1 MNDLIGK
8 KRKKPEMD
16 DEKFADGEDEDPED
30 IYDEDAR
37 EEMVENDEITAAE
50 EGFMRGWEGTVEG
63 GKKHKKDSDHNDTTS
78 VELVK
83 EQYNED

>member
-1 MNDLIGK
+1 MTGK
-8 KRKKPEMD
+8 KRKKPEID
-16 DEKFADGEDEDPED
+16 DEKFVDGDDEDPED

-50 EGFMRGWEGTVEG
+50 EGFMRGWEGNVEG
-63 GKKHKKDSDHNDTTS
+63 GKKHKKHNDHNDDTS